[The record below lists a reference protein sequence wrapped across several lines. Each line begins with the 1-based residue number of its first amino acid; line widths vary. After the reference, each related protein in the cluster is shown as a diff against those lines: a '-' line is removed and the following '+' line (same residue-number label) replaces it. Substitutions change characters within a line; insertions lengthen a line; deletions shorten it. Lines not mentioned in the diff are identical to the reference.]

1 METERG
7 VTGRRHPAVR
17 AERRELKEK
26 TKHRERTDSVVRNR
40 EQLKKNEER

>member
-17 AERRELKEK
+17 AESRELKEK
-26 TKHRERTDSVVRNR
+26 NKTRAPG
-40 EQLKKNEER
+40 KN